1 MKEKFY
7 DLLQEMVHYE
17 VKELLQ
23 DPELDINTRIHNLQ
37 KYVNRV
43 ESRLGALDRR
53 SATINRQL
61 SNAGSSHRQV
71 GKVYK

>member
-43 ESRLGALDRR
+43 ESRLGALDR
-53 SATINRQL
+53 
-61 SNAGSSHRQV
+61 
-71 GKVYK
+71 